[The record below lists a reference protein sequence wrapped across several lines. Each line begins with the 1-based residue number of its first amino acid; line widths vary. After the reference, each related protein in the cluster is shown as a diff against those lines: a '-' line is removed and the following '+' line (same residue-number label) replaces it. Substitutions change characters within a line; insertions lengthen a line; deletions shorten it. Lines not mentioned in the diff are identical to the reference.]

1 MKAMVLE
8 KILPVKER
16 PLKLVDL
23 PVPTP
28 GSKQI
33 LVKVSACGVCHTE
46 LDEIEGRL
54 SPTKFP
60 IILGHEIVGRV
71 ERLGDTASK
80 FKKGD
85 RVGIAWIN
93 WACGKCSF
101 CLEGKENL
109 CDKAK

>member
-1 MKAMVLE
+1 
-8 KILPVKER
+8 
-16 PLKLVDL
+16 
-23 PVPTP
+23 
-28 GSKQI
+28 

-54 SPTKFP
+54 SPIKFP

-101 CLEGKENL
+101 CL
-109 CDKAK
+109 

>member
-8 KILPVKER
+8 KILLLKER

-33 LVKVSACGVCHTE
+33 LIKVSACGVCHTE

-54 SPTKFP
+54 FSIKFP

-85 RVGIAWIN
+85 RGVEGEIMKIGIVHFY
-93 WACGKCSF
+93 K
-101 CLEGKENL
+101 
-109 CDKAK
+109 